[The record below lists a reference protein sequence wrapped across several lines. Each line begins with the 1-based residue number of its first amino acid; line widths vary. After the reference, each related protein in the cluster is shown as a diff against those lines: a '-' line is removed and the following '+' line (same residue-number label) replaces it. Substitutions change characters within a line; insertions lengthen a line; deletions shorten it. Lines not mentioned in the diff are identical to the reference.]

1 MQKNPFLL
9 QRLTTEWF
17 IFNSD
22 LSKGRLN
29 YIIYTDSHMQTVI
42 LMINDAISKGQNYSV
57 KNCS

>member
-9 QRLTTEWF
+9 ERLATEWF
-17 IFNSD
+17 IFNSN
-22 LSKGRLN
+22 LSKSRPN

-42 LMINDAISKGQNYSV
+42 LMINDAISKRQDYSV